1 MRDVVNA
8 MKMSWT
14 ALGGALGAVLGGMDG
29 FLIAL
34 IIFVVI
40 DYITGVLVAVERHRL
55 SSEVGF
61 KGIAKKIAIFCI
73 VALATVIDAHVI
85 KDGSVIRMSVI
96 FFYLSNEGIS
106 ILENVSMLGLP
117 VPRKLKSVLEQLKED
132 EEEKENEDN

>member
-40 DYITGVLVAVERHRL
+40 DYITGVLVAIERHRL

-117 VPRKLKSVLEQLKED
+117 VPRKLKNVLEQLKED